1 MRISAKWLLSLAVV
15 LGLSLLVDA
24 TAAFCQEK
32 MSMDEYRA
40 QLAEWQ
46 KREADAKAAIA
57 ARDKEIQALK
67 EKLSKAETDIASCWD
82 EVYALLGADKAAV
95 DAYRASLQAV
105 EKQVDGLAAL
115 SPEELFKKK
124 AEIAATAAQLAEKK
138 TSPIYALTEMRE
150 LVAGIEAKIADL
162 EARIPKAVY
171 DSYVVVKGDYLWK
184 ISGKKEIYGD
194 PYQWMKIYSVN
205 RELIKD
211 PDLIYPDW
219 VLKILRGC
227 GPDQYIVVKGDFLQ
241 KIAKDPNVLNDPA
254 AWTKIYEANK
264 PVIGDNPSLIY
275 PHTVLVIPR

>member
-15 LGLSLLVDA
+15 LGLFLLVDA
-24 TAAFCQEK
+24 TVALCAEK

-40 QLAEWQ
+40 ELAKWQ

-57 ARDKEIQALK
+57 ARDKEIQTLK
-67 EKLSKAETDIASCWD
+67 EQIAKVDAELASCWD
-82 EVYALLGADKAAV
+82 EVYALLGVDKAAV
-95 DAYRASLQAV
+95 DAYRASLQAI

-124 AEIAATAAQLAEKK
+124 GELAALRAQLADKK
-138 TSPIYALTEMRE
+138 KSPIYALSEMRE
-150 LVAGIEAKIADL
+150 LVSSIEAKIAAL
-162 EARIPKAVY
+162 EARMPKAVY

-205 RELIKD
+205 RDLIKD

-241 KIAKDPNVLNDPA
+241 KIAKDPSVLNNPA

-264 PVIGDNPSLIY
+264 SVIGNDPNLIY
-275 PHTVLVIPR
+275 PHTVLVIPK

>member
-1 MRISAKWLLSLAVV
+1 MRISAKWLLGLAVV
-15 LGLSLLVDA
+15 LGLPLLVDA

-67 EKLSKAETDIASCWD
+67 EKLSKAEADIASCWD

-124 AEIAATAAQLAEKK
+124 TEIAATAAQLAEKK

-150 LVAGIEAKIADL
+150 LIAGIEAKIADL

-211 PDLIYPDW
+211 ADLIYPDW

>member
-1 MRISAKWLLSLAVV
+1 MSATWVVSLAVV
-15 LGLSLLVDA
+15 VGLSLLVDA
-24 TAAFCQEK
+24 TAALCQEK

-67 EKLSKAETDIASCWD
+67 EKLSKVETDIASCWD
-82 EVYALLGADKAAV
+82 EVYALLGVDKGAV
-95 DAYRASLQAV
+95 DAYRASLQAI

-124 AEIAATAAQLAEKK
+124 AEIAAIAAQLAEKK

-162 EARIPKAVY
+162 EARMPKAVY

-184 ISGKKEIYGD
+184 ISGKKEIYKD

-264 PVIGDNPSLIY
+264 SVIGDNPSLIY